1 VNDLPAYLADM
12 ADEVTTPADMR
23 DRVLAS
29 SRRTTIR
36 RRALLA
42 GSAAAAVVMIVSGV
56 AWAGLPGRGTGKQE
70 VATSPAPGRTT
81 TTQSPQ
87 PQASAPPPP
96 PAVPTTLF
104 YLSADGRLL
113 DRNGTTLFTPDPYAC
128 GLTVS
133 RDGAR
138 IAYVD
143 TDGSGPTGDLVVA
156 NLDGSAKKTVLG
168 DVACTGGT
176 GPLWLHDDA
185 SLMVRQRNT
194 GPRVT
199 VRIAS
204 GRTEPNDFADVQG
217 NLVTSPWGI
226 LGAYEEDGD
235 IVVARGDGSVLR
247 RQPHGDETPTGGFS
261 VQGVNEDGTQVV
273 VGMNNTDPDFV
284 RTGFRLV
291 DMMTGRNVGLPAS
304 ISVSNPKQV
313 SIHMISGADLLVRS
327 DGVLYRV
334 DFTSR
339 VVDRRTEPAG
349 LDDAALIWAG

>member
-1 VNDLPAYLADM
+1 VNDLPEYLADM
-12 ADEVTTPADMR
+12 ADEVRTPADMR

-56 AWAGLPGRGTGKQE
+56 AWAGLPGRNPGKQE
-70 VATSPAPGRTT
+70 VATSPTPWRTT
-81 TTQSPQ
+81 APQ
-87 PQASAPPPP
+87 TPEPPASAPPPP
-96 PAVPTTLF
+96 AVPKNLL

-113 DRNGTTLFTPDPYAC
+113 DRDGTTLFTPDPYAC

-133 RDGAR
+133 RDGTR
-138 IAYVD
+138 IAYVN
-143 TDGSGPTGDLVVA
+143 TDGSGPTGDLVVSD
-156 NLDGSAKKTVLG
+156 LDGSAKKTVLG
-168 DVACTGGT
+168 DVACMGGT
-176 GPLWLHDDA
+176 GPIWLPDGK

-199 VRIAS
+199 VRIDS
-204 GRTEPNDFADVQG
+204 GRTRPAGFADVQG
-217 NLVTSPWGI
+217 YMVTSPAGV
-226 LGAYEEDGD
+226 LAAYREDGD
-235 IVVARGDGSVLR
+235 IVVARGDGLVLW
-247 RQPHGDETPTGGFS
+247 RQPHDDETPTGGFS
-261 VQGVNEDGTQVV
+261 VQGINEEGNRVV

-291 DMMTGRNVGLPAS
+291 DMLTGRNVDLPAS

-313 SIHMISGADLLVRS
+313 SIHLLSGKDMLVRS
-327 DGVLYRV
+327 DGVLYLV
-334 DFTSR
+334 DYRDR

-349 LDDAALIWAG
+349 LDDAAIIWAG